1 MTIPKLEQRVE
12 IIAQEVDKL
21 KAEGGET
28 IDAYTKAEA
37 DAKFETITGAA
48 SKYIEDETTYFTLN
62 GIRVYVSST
71 APTGTIP
78 EGSIG
83 LGW

>member
-1 MTIPKLEQRVE
+1 MNKERYFVWKNYETLEDLV
-12 IIAQEVDKL
+12 
-21 KAEGGET
+21 EGGGT
-28 IDAYTKAEA
+28 PVDAYTKEEA

-48 SKYIEDETTYFTLN
+48 SKFIEDEQTYFTLN

-71 APTGTIP
+71 APTGDIP
-78 EGSIG
+78 EGSVG